1 MLLSSLKVQPPIL
14 DTHTPPSL
22 CYTFTPRSVQ
32 VLCIYFFGSQRGYLS
47 LSHIEV
53 LGIFGAS
60 KILFEVNGSVR
71 GACTSHVHTYT
82 FIMQNPTVA
91 RV

>member
-71 GACTSHVHTYT
+71 GVY
-82 FIMQNPTVA
+82 VA
-91 RV
+91 RTHVYFYYAKS